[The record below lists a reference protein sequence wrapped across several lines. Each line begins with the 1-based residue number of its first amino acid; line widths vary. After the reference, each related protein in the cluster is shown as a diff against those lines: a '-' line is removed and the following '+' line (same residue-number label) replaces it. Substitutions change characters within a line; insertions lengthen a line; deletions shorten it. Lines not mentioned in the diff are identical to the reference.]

1 MTTITTTCAT
11 TAPHGFG
18 TSGLGGPEVSGLGHW
33 DKGIAVV
40 SDDSGYNSDDGDEFH
55 NGDGDGR
62 DDRGLDGGG
71 VLRRRVAQLLLPRP
85 ILHVSATVQ
94 FASMYISYGRV
105 ALKRFHGIPQNVVD
119 HNLCHWGVGFNSKTR
134 TWYTTAGK

>member
-1 MTTITTTCAT
+1 M
-11 TAPHGFG
+11 
-18 TSGLGGPEVSGLGHW
+18 GGPEVSGLGHW

-40 SDDSGYNSDDGDEFH
+40 SHDSGYNSDDGDEFH
-55 NGDGDGR
+55 NGDGDRR

-94 FASMYISYGRV
+94 FASIHISYGRV
-105 ALKRFHGIPQNVVD
+105 ALKRFSTGIREVAGHSPLCGSPTPRTLHGIPQPCGIPQPRGIPHMVY
-119 HNLCHWGVGFNSKTR
+119 HM
-134 TWYTTAGK
+134 A